1 MFPVKS
7 RLEDGDQRDLD
18 HRDCGEAVGG
28 GCTRSGHVSRARGH
42 DTMPGPA
49 DDCIRGRS
57 AGGRSNGGRGGVG
70 NNQNRFLYS
79 SCAPNPTRAVSDRK
93 SIIAEALVS
102 ALARLYKNIGTH
114 FCLNPSKTL
123 SVAEKSVQSRLSLS
137 PTFARR
143 EGQNIFSK
151 EIGRCDLIHAIVGI
165 IRSRI
170 KEGVSASTMKQQGKY
185 AKYDILLVSGLLNIL
200 ATSQGMRDPIVA
212 ILYLMSSPAIR
223 TRM

>member
-1 MFPVKS
+1 
-7 RLEDGDQRDLD
+7 
-18 HRDCGEAVGG
+18 
-28 GCTRSGHVSRARGH
+28 
-42 DTMPGPA
+42 
-49 DDCIRGRS
+49 
-57 AGGRSNGGRGGVG
+57 VG

-79 SCAPNPTRAVSDRK
+79 SCAPNPTHAVPDRK

-102 ALARLYKNIGTH
+102 ALARLYKNIATH

-137 PTFARR
+137 PAFARR

-185 AKYDILLVSGLLNIL
+185 AKYDIHT
-200 ATSQGMRDPIVA
+200 ACFRTSQHLSYFPGNARPYCCDFVPHVE
-212 ILYLMSSPAIR
+212 SCNQN
-223 TRM
+223 